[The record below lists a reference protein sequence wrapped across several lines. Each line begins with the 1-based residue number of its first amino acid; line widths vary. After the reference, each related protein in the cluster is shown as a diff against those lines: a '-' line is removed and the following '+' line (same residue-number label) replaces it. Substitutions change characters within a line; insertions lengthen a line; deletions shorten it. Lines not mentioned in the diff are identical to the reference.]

1 MNKTEPTAYLTKTI
15 TVGNAIV
22 RIHQPIL
29 TDEERARREA
39 DIVSALGRYART
51 LEGVKND

>member
-15 TVGNAIV
+15 KVGSAIV

-29 TDEERARREA
+29 TDEERSRREA
-39 DIVSALGRYART
+39 DIVSALGRYA
-51 LEGVKND
+51 KNIIRRS